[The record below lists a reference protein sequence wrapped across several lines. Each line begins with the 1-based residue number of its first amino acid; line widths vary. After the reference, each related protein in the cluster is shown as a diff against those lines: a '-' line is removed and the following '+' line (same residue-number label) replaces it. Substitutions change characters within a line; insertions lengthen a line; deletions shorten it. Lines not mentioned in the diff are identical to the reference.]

1 MKPVEATRNAAFSLL
16 ELMIALAVAAVM
28 AAFAVPAYR
37 THVAKAH
44 RVDAATAALKAV
56 QFVETA
62 RLGQVAA
69 SGDAIVLGAG
79 FDQAPSNGR
88 AVYRLAVLSEN
99 ATNGGYGIEATPV
112 SPGPMQDDACGV
124 FAVDATGLRWNHA
137 PGATAPLDTAQSLA
151 CWAGRM

>member
-1 MKPVEATRNAAFSLL
+1 MKSVESRRTAAFSLL

-37 THVAKAH
+37 SHVTKAH

-62 RLGQVAA
+62 RLAQVAA
-69 SGDAIVLGAG
+69 SGDAIILSAG
-79 FDQAPSNGR
+79 FDQAPSSGR
-88 AVYRLAVLSEN
+88 AVYRLSVLPEN

-112 SPGPMQDDACGV
+112 TSGAMQDDTCGV
-124 FAVDATGLRWNHA
+124 FIVDATGLRWNHA
-137 PGATAPLDTAQSLA
+137 PGATTPLDTAQSVA

>member
-1 MKPVEATRNAAFSLL
+1 MKPVESRRTAAFSLL

-37 THVAKAH
+37 THVTKAH

-69 SGDAIVLGAG
+69 SGDAIVLSAG
-79 FDQAPSNGR
+79 FDQAPSSGR
-88 AVYRLAVLSEN
+88 AVYRLAVLPEN

-112 SPGPMQDDACGV
+112 SPGAMQDDACGV
-124 FAVDATGLRWNHA
+124 FVVDATGLRWNRA

-151 CWAGRM
+151 CWAGKM